1 MSKRWTFREDLFL
14 AEYEGIDANFIAE
27 HDLGRSSKGA
37 GARRVKALK
46 DAGVWDKIQDYIKAR
61 DVARCHHTLAFSASQ
76 EAKMIAAETLRDLG
90 EDLPGAAQQL
100 VALADEQRA
109 SAERYLAEYDAQM
122 VSSKAKRI
130 EATQ

>member
-61 DVARCHHTLAFSASQ
+61 DVARCHHTLAFSA
-76 EAKMIAAETLRDLG
+76 
-90 EDLPGAAQQL
+90 
-100 VALADEQRA
+100 DEQRA